1 MAVTYTTVAL
11 VRATFKDIHP
21 DITDP
26 DIEEWILQAEGLIDT
41 VMLQSFKTI
50 FDEDKHQIIRQCCT
64 DLAAFYALR
73 YDPANFDLLE
83 TAEITINMLWN
94 SADRSLFMLSRKR
107 VVEFLEHL

>member
-11 VRATFKDIHP
+11 VRAVFKDIHP
-21 DITDP
+21 DISDAN
-26 DIEEWILQAEGLIDT
+26 IEEWILQAEGLIDT

-50 FDEDKHQIIRQCCT
+50 FDANKHQIIRQCCT

-73 YDPANFDLLE
+73 YDPAAFDLLE
-83 TAEITINMLWN
+83 TAEMVMNMLWN
-94 SADRSLFMLSRKR
+94 SADRSLFMLSRRK